1 MTIEPTYSRNRLEWY
16 RFDQIG
22 SGGWELMLPDFYARL
37 FAQQEPAVM
46 EKSNGDFHRGPDHVG
61 QRICF
66 DDLATDDVAVVERFI
81 SDFRRFVVLGLSS
94 RLRPYF
100 TDELD
105 LCLALDYNAESP
117 EEMSQYKRTPI
128 GQLEYRAKY
137 EESQRA
143 VAILAEQ
150 MATLL
155 ERVRRTMP
163 PEPFCLSYIPSTSH
177 KQFDLPRE
185 LAQTLVRKLGAT
197 GVNGTSLIVVH
208 PNLTMAK
215 PDLKRL
221 ALPDKIAT
229 WRGLQH
235 SNAIRLSPPVTDRT
249 VVVIDDLYQSGATLW
264 SYAGYLKTLGA
275 TMVIGMVC
283 VKSWRDTDNL

>member
-1 MTIEPTYSRNRLEWY
+1 MTVQLPHSRNRLEWY
-16 RFDQIG
+16 RFDQVG

-37 FAQQEPAVM
+37 FAQQERAVM
-46 EKSNGDFHRGPDHVG
+46 EKSNGDFHRAPDHAG

-66 DDLATDDVAVVERFI
+66 DDLATDDIVVVERFI
-81 SDFRRFVVLGLSS
+81 NDFRRFVVLGLSS

-100 TDELD
+100 ADELD

-117 EEMSQYKRTPI
+117 ADLAQNQRTPI

-137 EESQRA
+137 EQSQRA
-143 VAILAEQ
+143 VTVLARH
-150 MATLL
+150 MVALL
-155 ERVRRTMP
+155 DRIGQSFALGEVT
-163 PEPFCLSYIPSTSH
+163 LSYIPPGMG

-185 LAQTLVRKLGAT
+185 LVRVVGDVLTSRATHDPPPTVVRPTLMV
-197 GVNGTSLIVVH
+197 S
-208 PNLTMAK
+208 K

-221 ALPDKIAT
+221 VLPDKIAT
-229 WRGLQH
+229 WRSLQH
-235 SNAIRLSPPVTDRT
+235 SNAIRLSHPVIDRT

-264 SYAGYLKTLGA
+264 SYAGYLKSLGA
-275 TMVIGMVC
+275 TTVIGMVC